1 MADPKRFPSGPY
13 DVVLGILQLAL
24 IIGIVSLRSLD
35 ALEKSLAGGGF
46 IPIASTS
53 LDYQAQQV
61 VVDVSGWE
69 QPLHSRVYAS
79 WPFSGNAKGFTRL
92 ARATH
97 SRTLP
102 KNRYRYGCALRCSA
116 TLSVKP

>member
-61 VVDVSGWE
+61 VVDVSGVGN
-69 QPLHSRVYAS
+69 SR
-79 WPFSGNAKGFTRL
+79 FML
-92 ARATH
+92 ACMHRGLSAVTP
-97 SRTLP
+97 R
-102 KNRYRYGCALRCSA
+102 ALRD
-116 TLSVKP
+116 